1 MVKMVNS
8 IWLAC
13 CVFLDHAV
21 VWTVR
26 YEAARFFVSNLIYDN
41 HVGNDLTHHYVLISV
56 LSIQPKQ
63 FDTYFGLASLDRIK
77 KGNAVWLSH
86 HEHFI

>member
-26 YEAARFFVSNLIYDN
+26 YEAARFFVSNLYLVVVSYYNPYCSLPGCYYFLLPFTEHMPYDYMA
-41 HVGNDLTHHYVLISV
+41 DVLMT
-56 LSIQPKQ
+56 LSR
-63 FDTYFGLASLDRIK
+63 Y
-77 KGNAVWLSH
+77 SH
-86 HEHFI
+86 PS